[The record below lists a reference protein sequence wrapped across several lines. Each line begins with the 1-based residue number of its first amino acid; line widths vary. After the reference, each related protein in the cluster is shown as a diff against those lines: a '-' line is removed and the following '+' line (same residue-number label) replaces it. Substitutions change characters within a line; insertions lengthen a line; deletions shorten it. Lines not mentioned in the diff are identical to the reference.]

1 MDSIPGL
8 GRSPGGGQGNPLQY
22 SCLEIPMDR
31 RTWRAK
37 SMGSQRV
44 GQDWSNLAC
53 RHALFSMTWMKV
65 SKLQGNEWGEAN
77 RWTTIFLSVRI
88 LNNVARVHRFFL
100 LEISSHIDSLMRKRS
115 NREAEEAYAASFEL
129 QKPTALFEKL
139 VERTVSLL
147 RSTHMYR
154 NTKVAHRFRRLPH
167 VVGTR
172 YLPMDWPQSAAATVE
187 ISVPCLSPFN

>member
-1 MDSIPGL
+1 M
-8 GRSPGGGQGNPLQY
+8 
-22 SCLEIPMDR
+22 
-31 RTWRAK
+31 
-37 SMGSQRV
+37 
-44 GQDWSNLAC
+44 
-53 RHALFSMTWMKV
+53 
-65 SKLQGNEWGEAN
+65 
-77 RWTTIFLSVRI
+77 
-88 LNNVARVHRFFL
+88 ARVHRFSL

-115 NREAEEAYAASFEL
+115 NREAEEASFEL